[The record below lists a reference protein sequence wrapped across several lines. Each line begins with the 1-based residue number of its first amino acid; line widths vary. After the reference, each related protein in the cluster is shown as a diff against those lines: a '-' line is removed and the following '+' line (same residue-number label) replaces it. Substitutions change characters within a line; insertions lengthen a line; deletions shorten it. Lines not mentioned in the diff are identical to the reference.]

1 MTFTLCLSALLKFL
15 LGVVLVA
22 ALLFIPAGT
31 LNYPNAILLMVI
43 LFVPMFLAG
52 LVLMVKNPDLLRRRL
67 KVKEEQGEQRKIIAA
82 TGFMFVVGFILA
94 GLDFRLDWLPLPQI
108 ISKVSALLFLLA
120 YALYAEVLRENT
132 YLSRTVMVEEEQKV
146 INTGLYGLVRHPMYS
161 ATIILFLTMPL
172 VLGSLIA
179 FLVFLPYPIMI
190 IKRLKNEEQVLSK
203 ELTGYTE
210 YQKKVRYRLIPY
222 IWGSLSTVVGR

>member
-43 LFVPMFLAG
+43 LFVPMFLAR
-52 LVLMVKNPDLLRRRL
+52 LVLMVKNSDLLRRRL
-67 KVKEEQGEQRKIIAA
+67 KVKEEPGEQRKIIAA

-222 IWGSLSTVVGR
+222 IW

>member
-43 LFVPMFLAG
+43 LFVPMFLGG
-52 LVLMVKNPDLLRRRL
+52 LVLIVKNPDLLRRRL

-82 TGFMFVVGFILA
+82 TGFMVVVGFILA

-222 IWGSLSTVVGR
+222 IW

>member
-82 TGFMFVVGFILA
+82 MGFMFVVGFILA

-161 ATIILFLTMPL
+161 ATIILFLMMPL

-222 IWGSLSTVVGR
+222 IW

>member
-1 MTFTLCLSALLKFL
+1 MIFTLCLSALLKFL

-43 LFVPMFLAG
+43 LFVPMFLAR

-67 KVKEEQGEQRKIIAA
+67 KVKEEQGEQRKIIAVM
-82 TGFMFVVGFILA
+82 GFMFVVGFILA

-222 IWGSLSTVVGR
+222 IW

>member
-43 LFVPMFLAG
+43 LFVPMFLAR

-67 KVKEEQGEQRKIIAA
+67 KVKEEPGEQRKIIAA

-132 YLSRTVMVEEEQKV
+132 YLSRTVMVEEEQRV

-222 IWGSLSTVVGR
+222 IW

>member
-43 LFVPMFLAG
+43 LFVPMFLAR

-67 KVKEEQGEQRKIIAA
+67 KVKEEPGEQRKIIAA

-210 YQKKVRYRLIPY
+210 YQKKVRYRLITY
-222 IWGSLSTVVGR
+222 IW

>member
-31 LNYPNAILLMVI
+31 LNYLNAILLMVI

-203 ELTGYTE
+203 ELTGYAE

-222 IWGSLSTVVGR
+222 IW

>member
-120 YALYAEVLRENT
+120 YALYAEVLRENI
-132 YLSRTVMVEEEQKV
+132 YLSRNVMVEEEQKV

-222 IWGSLSTVVGR
+222 IW

>member
-22 ALLFIPAGT
+22 TLLFIPAGT

-222 IWGSLSTVVGR
+222 IW

>member
-146 INTGLYGLVRHPMYS
+146 INTGLYGLIRHPMYS

-222 IWGSLSTVVGR
+222 IW

>member
-67 KVKEEQGEQRKIIAA
+67 KVKEEPGEQRKIIAA

-108 ISKVSALLFLLA
+108 ISKVSALLFLLV

-161 ATIILFLTMPL
+161 ATIILFLMMPL

-222 IWGSLSTVVGR
+222 IW

>member
-161 ATIILFLTMPL
+161 ATILLFLTMPL

-222 IWGSLSTVVGR
+222 IW

>member
-190 IKRLKNEEQVLSK
+190 IKKLKNEEQVLSK

-222 IWGSLSTVVGR
+222 IW

>member
-43 LFVPMFLAG
+43 LFVPMFLAR

-67 KVKEEQGEQRKIIAA
+67 KVKEEPGEQRKIIAA

-190 IKRLKNEEQVLSK
+190 IKRLKNEEQVL
-203 ELTGYTE
+203 
-210 YQKKVRYRLIPY
+210 
-222 IWGSLSTVVGR
+222 

>member
-94 GLDFRLDWLPLPQI
+94 GLDFRLDCLPLPQI

-222 IWGSLSTVVGR
+222 IW

>member
-43 LFVPMFLAG
+43 LFVPMFLAR

-67 KVKEEQGEQRKIIAA
+67 KVKEEPGEQRKIIAA

-120 YALYAEVLRENT
+120 YVLYAEVLRENT

-222 IWGSLSTVVGR
+222 IW

>member
-43 LFVPMFLAG
+43 LFVPMFLAR

-82 TGFMFVVGFILA
+82 MGFMFVVGFILA

-172 VLGSLIA
+172 VLSSLIA

-210 YQKKVRYRLIPY
+210 YQKKVHYRLIPY
-222 IWGSLSTVVGR
+222 IW

>member
-120 YALYAEVLRENT
+120 YALYAEVLGENI
-132 YLSRTVMVEEEQKV
+132 YLSRNVMVEEEQKV

-222 IWGSLSTVVGR
+222 IW

>member
-120 YALYAEVLRENT
+120 YALYAEVLRENI
-132 YLSRTVMVEEEQKV
+132 YLSRNVMVEEEQKV

-179 FLVFLPYPIMI
+179 FLVFLPYPIII

-222 IWGSLSTVVGR
+222 IW

>member
-190 IKRLKNEEQVLSK
+190 IKRLKNEELVLSK

-222 IWGSLSTVVGR
+222 IW

>member
-1 MTFTLCLSALLKFL
+1 M
-15 LGVVLVA
+15 
-22 ALLFIPAGT
+22 
-31 LNYPNAILLMVI
+31 
-43 LFVPMFLAG
+43 
-52 LVLMVKNPDLLRRRL
+52 
-67 KVKEEQGEQRKIIAA
+67 AA
-82 TGFMFVVGFILA
+82 TTTNYFQSFY
-94 GLDFRLDWLPLPQI
+94 
-108 ISKVSALLFLLA
+108 SSFLLA

-210 YQKKVRYRLIPY
+210 YQKKVCYRLIPY
-222 IWGSLSTVVGR
+222 IW

>member
-22 ALLFIPAGT
+22 TLLFIPAGT

-43 LFVPMFLAG
+43 LFVPMFLAR

-67 KVKEEQGEQRKIIAA
+67 KVKEEPGEQRKIIAA

-222 IWGSLSTVVGR
+222 IW

>member
-43 LFVPMFLAG
+43 LFVPMFLAR

-67 KVKEEQGEQRKIIAA
+67 KVKEEPGEQRKIIAA
-82 TGFMFVVGFILA
+82 MGFMFVVGFILA

-222 IWGSLSTVVGR
+222 IW

>member
-172 VLGSLIA
+172 VLGSLIT

-222 IWGSLSTVVGR
+222 IW

>member
-210 YQKKVRYRLIPY
+210 YQKKVRYHLIPA
-222 IWGSLSTVVGR
+222 LCQL

>member
-132 YLSRTVMVEEEQKV
+132 YLSRTVIVEEEQKV

-222 IWGSLSTVVGR
+222 IW

>member
-179 FLVFLPYPIMI
+179 FLVFLPYPIII

-222 IWGSLSTVVGR
+222 IW

>member
-120 YALYAEVLRENT
+120 YALYAEVLRENI

-222 IWGSLSTVVGR
+222 IW

>member
-43 LFVPMFLAG
+43 LFVPMFLAR

-67 KVKEEQGEQRKIIAA
+67 KVKEEPGEQRKIIAA

-120 YALYAEVLRENT
+120 YALYAEVLRENI

-222 IWGSLSTVVGR
+222 IW

>member
-1 MTFTLCLSALLKFL
+1 MIFTLCLSALLKFL

-222 IWGSLSTVVGR
+222 IW

>member
-1 MTFTLCLSALLKFL
+1 MIFTLCLSALLKFL

-67 KVKEEQGEQRKIIAA
+67 KVKEEPGEQRKIIAA

-172 VLGSLIA
+172 VLSSLIA

-222 IWGSLSTVVGR
+222 IW

>member
-1 MTFTLCLSALLKFL
+1 
-15 LGVVLVA
+15 
-22 ALLFIPAGT
+22 
-31 LNYPNAILLMVI
+31 
-43 LFVPMFLAG
+43 
-52 LVLMVKNPDLLRRRL
+52 
-67 KVKEEQGEQRKIIAA
+67 
-82 TGFMFVVGFILA
+82 
-94 GLDFRLDWLPLPQI
+94 
-108 ISKVSALLFLLA
+108 
-120 YALYAEVLRENT
+120 
-132 YLSRTVMVEEEQKV
+132 MVEEEQKV

-172 VLGSLIA
+172 VLSSLIA

-222 IWGSLSTVVGR
+222 IW

>member
-210 YQKKVRYRLIPY
+210 YQKKVALCQ
-222 IWGSLSTVVGR
+222 L

>member
-1 MTFTLCLSALLKFL
+1 
-15 LGVVLVA
+15 
-22 ALLFIPAGT
+22 
-31 LNYPNAILLMVI
+31 
-43 LFVPMFLAG
+43 
-52 LVLMVKNPDLLRRRL
+52 MVKNPDLLRRRL

-120 YALYAEVLRENT
+120 YALYAEVLRENI

-222 IWGSLSTVVGR
+222 IW

>member
-43 LFVPMFLAG
+43 LFVPMFLAR

-67 KVKEEQGEQRKIIAA
+67 KVKEEPGEQRKIIAA

-108 ISKVSALLFLLA
+108 ISKVSALLFLFA

-222 IWGSLSTVVGR
+222 IW

>member
-203 ELTGYTE
+203 ELTCYTE

-222 IWGSLSTVVGR
+222 IW

>member
-108 ISKVSALLFLLA
+108 ISKVSAILFLLA

-222 IWGSLSTVVGR
+222 IW

>member
-31 LNYPNAILLMVI
+31 LNYLNAILLMVI

-210 YQKKVRYRLIPY
+210 YQKKVRYRLITY
-222 IWGSLSTVVGR
+222 IW

>member
-210 YQKKVRYRLIPY
+210 YQKKVRYRLIPA
-222 IWGSLSTVVGR
+222 L